1 MFRHVAGRLLT
12 AALGIALVAAQAE
25 AQLAA
30 NFTSVIT
37 SATNGAW
44 SLGWRFNVLAPVT
57 VTQLGMFDDNGNGFL
72 SGSSNVGIY
81 NSLGSLLVSTT
92 VTSSDALNGFFRM
105 AAISPF
111 ALGVGNDY
119 YIAGTT
125 GNDNYTWNPNGFSTI
140 AEIQF
145 VDGAFRQSST
155 LVFPDQGFGGG
166 GLTGW
171 FGPTFAVSTVPEPST
186 YALMIPALLF
196 VGTAVRRRRTN
207 A

>member
-1 MFRHVAGRLLT
+1 MFRHLVGRLLT
-12 AALGIALVAAQAE
+12 AALGLALVAGQAE

-30 NFTSVIT
+30 NFTSPTINL
-37 SATNGAW
+37 TNDAW
-44 SLGWRFNVLAPVT
+44 SLGWRFNVLAPVN
-57 VTQLGMFDDNGNGFL
+57 VTHLGMYDDNGDGFL

-125 GNDNYTWNPNGFSTI
+125 GSDNYTFNPNGFSTI
-140 AEIQF
+140 SQIQF
-145 VDGAFRQSST
+145 VANAYRESST
-155 LVFPDQGFGGG
+155 LVFPDEGSTAS
-166 GLTGW
+166 TGY
-171 FGPTFAVSTVPEPST
+171 FGPNFAVSTVPEPST
-186 YALMIPALLF
+186 YALMIPALLI